1 MNISPFRVLA
11 AGSLL
16 VLSSLLPA
24 HGAEHIAWR
33 DHMRNA
39 RYGEIVVVTGGP
51 FQFVGHVYNTIGL
64 NDCPEAAWK
73 ALDPKQLAKEWK
85 ARSVILNGPRYFM
98 MDRIS
103 LANPGG
109 VASFDGLQA
118 RHLADVDISLASVLR
133 GKAQPYTDNV
143 VKRTTVY
150 VYSKGKMVY
159 ELLAPDGRVYVLQT
173 YALIVDPHL
182 TEADLASLGSHLQ
195 LPQGWKY
202 QARKLDKD
210 LELRTTGTA
219 YVLQDNLENS
229 YQRETSAQ

>member
-1 MNISPFRVLA
+1 MKISPFRLLA
-11 AGSLL
+11 AGTLV

-24 HGAEHIAWR
+24 QAAERIAWR

-85 ARSVILNGPRYFM
+85 ARTVILNGPRYFM

-118 RHLADVDISLASVLR
+118 RHLADVEISLGSVLR

-159 ELLAPDGRVYVLQT
+159 ELHAPDGRVYVLQT

-182 TEADLASLGSHLQ
+182 TEADLATLGSRLQ

-210 LELRTTGTA
+210 LEMRTTGIA

>member
-1 MNISPFRVLA
+1 MNISPLRVLA

-24 HGAEHIAWR
+24 QAAERIAWR

-85 ARSVILNGPRYFM
+85 ARTVILNGPRYFM

-118 RHLADVDISLASVLR
+118 RHLADVEISLASVLR
-133 GKAQPYTDNV
+133 GKAKPYTDNV

-182 TEADLASLGSHLQ
+182 TEADLASLGSRLH

-219 YVLQDNLENS
+219 YVLQDDLENS